1 MKKFTIYIAI
11 RVLIIIVLLF
21 ILDVVY
27 TNIYIN
33 KKGIRNKIEF
43 IFQNKNK
50 QYDIIFLGSSRVEF
64 HVNTPLINK
73 ETGKESLNLGT
84 SGQTLTESFL
94 ALKLLIEQNIKA
106 KKYFIQVD
114 ESDLIENNKKS
125 FIGASYFMPFTRNSE
140 VEKHLKKYDVDYY
153 KDSKFP
159 FYRYMNYGYK
169 IGYRELLLKIGNK
182 NRKKG
187 FYIGLESIMKKDTTS
202 VQFKNKYSSE
212 LINEIQ
218 EFGKSKKINL
228 ILYTSPYFNVKN
240 QEFFKETLK
249 KNDIAYYI
257 DSIKKVKYF
266 KDAGH
271 LNKYGATKFTEML
284 IRDFDLKN

>member
-1 MKKFTIYIAI
+1 MKKFTTYIAI

-33 KKGIRNKIEF
+33 KQGIRNKIEF
-43 IFQNKNK
+43 IFQNKDK
-50 QYDIIFLGSSRVEF
+50 QYDLIFLGSSRVEF

-73 ETGKESLNLGT
+73 ETGKKSLNLGT

-94 ALKLLIEQNIKA
+94 ALKLLIKQNIKA
-106 KKYFIQVD
+106 EKYFIQVD
-114 ESDLIENNKKS
+114 ESDLIESNKKS
-125 FIGASYFMPFTRNSE
+125 FIGASYFMPFIKYPE

-153 KDSKFP
+153 GDSKFP

-182 NRKKG
+182 NREKA
-187 FYIGLESIMKKDTTS
+187 FYIGLESVMKKDSTS

-212 LINEIQ
+212 LINEIK
-218 EFGKSKKINL
+218 EFGKTKKINL
-228 ILYTSPYFNVKN
+228 ILYTSPYYNVKN
-240 QEFFKETLK
+240 QDFFKETLK

-284 IRDFDLKN
+284 IRDFELKD